1 MNSKPGGK
9 GKAQG
14 EAHVEEGTASSVMS
28 AQADESIDRPA
39 GAAAGTLYV
48 VATPIGNL
56 QDITLRALAVLGS
69 VDLIAAEDTRMTSR
83 LLDRHGI
90 QARLL
95 SLHQHNES
103 RRADEVAM
111 KLGEGLSVAYVT
123 DAGTP
128 ALSDPGALLVE
139 RVRAAGFPIVPIPG
153 PSAVVAA
160 LSVAGFAGT
169 AFRFAGFLPERQA
182 ARRKAIKD
190 LADETC
196 TLVFYEAPH
205 RVLDSVCD
213 LAEGLPGQRDIV
225 IAREL
230 TKRFESVHRG
240 PLVDAAAWVEADS
253 DRQRGEF
260 VLVVSGAKAAPH
272 GEGDVDA
279 VLKPLLAELPLA
291 QAVKLTCAITGRKRG
306 EVYDRALELKPG

>member
-1 MNSKPGGK
+1 MSSKPGGR
-9 GKAQG
+9 GKAHG
-14 EAHVEEGTASSVMS
+14 EKEAAGSITS
-28 AQADESIDRPA
+28 ARADESIDQNADRPA

-56 QDITLRALAVLGS
+56 QDISLRALAILSS
-69 VDLIAAEDTRMTSR
+69 VDVIAAEDTRNTAV

-90 QARLL
+90 QAKLL

-103 RRADEVAM
+103 RRADEVAV

-128 ALSDPGALLVE
+128 ALSDPGSLLVE
-139 RVRAAGFPIVPIPG
+139 RVRSAGFTVVPIPG

-182 ARRKAIKD
+182 ARRKAIKE
-190 LADETC
+190 LANETC

-205 RVLDSVCD
+205 RVLDAVRD
-213 LAEGLPGQRDIV
+213 LAEGLPGERDIV

-240 PLVDAAAWVEADS
+240 PLKEAAAWMEADA

-260 VLVVSGAKAAPH
+260 VLVVSGASEKADQTDLD
-272 GEGDVDA
+272 G

-306 EVYDRALELKPG
+306 EVYGRALALKPR